1 MKTKQILTIG
11 ISLIMLCGCQQQA
24 DTDAN
29 DDLSP
34 KEIYLNAIDN
44 VNENYNYVSI
54 DYYSNLYE
62 EKNIIQRH
70 YLIGDC
76 YSEETMIYHGDY
88 SFDYFENDISQNI
101 CYSLF
106 RDQSKE
112 TYRLNLSGNGLFD
125 DYSTTDS
132 LQQQDLLSTR
142 YFDVNNNGRD
152 FTKEIADDKII
163 IKYVTGHSM
172 NELTIQDDL
181 PVSLKSYDNDTKDE
195 NKYDIS
201 VFTFKTIEKSMV
213 DERIQ
218 KYQECD
224 NQDEKTIMKILD
236 VSYQNLK
243 NK

>member
-1 MKTKQILTIG
+1 M
-11 ISLIMLCGCQQQA
+11 
-24 DTDAN
+24 
-29 DDLSP
+29 
-34 KEIYLNAIDN
+34 
-44 VNENYNYVSI
+44 
-54 DYYSNLYE
+54 
-62 EKNIIQRH
+62 
-70 YLIGDC
+70 
-76 YSEETMIYHGDY
+76 
-88 SFDYFENDISQNI
+88 
-101 CYSLF
+101 
-106 RDQSKE
+106 
-112 TYRLNLSGNGLFD
+112 
-125 DYSTTDS
+125 
-132 LQQQDLLSTR
+132 LSTR

>member
-1 MKTKQILTIG
+1 
-11 ISLIMLCGCQQQA
+11 
-24 DTDAN
+24 
-29 DDLSP
+29 
-34 KEIYLNAIDN
+34 
-44 VNENYNYVSI
+44 
-54 DYYSNLYE
+54 
-62 EKNIIQRH
+62 
-70 YLIGDC
+70 
-76 YSEETMIYHGDY
+76 MIYHGDY

-106 RDQSKE
+106 RDQSKG

-132 LQQQDLLSTR
+132 LQQQDLFSTR